1 MPWFWII
8 LHKFE
13 IKEIIDDITIW
24 DEKYAEKF
32 MSQLTGLLMLL
43 PVWHLLTV
51 IALWRDQTKN
61 LRIKDWLSSV

>member
-43 PVWHLLTV
+43 PVWGLLPV
-51 IALWRDQTKN
+51 IALWRDQTKMVHQMV
-61 LRIKDWLSSV
+61 SVE